1 VGRNSPGCRNCRR
14 KLCHPH
20 YLSALLHARRLQDD
34 TLLIYPCRFCHYLH
48 IGHMKPPLTPHQK
61 KKLRLE
67 RKICQ
72 VRKQLAQL
80 RQNLQR
86 LLEQEAQKPDA
97 PKQSP
102 GALPPRF

>member
-1 VGRNSPGCRNCRR
+1 VGRNSTDRWNCRR

-34 TLLIYPCRFCHYLH
+34 TLLIYPCRFCHNLH
-48 IGHMKPPLTPHQK
+48 IGHMKPPLTPYQK

-67 RKICQ
+67 RKIYQ
-72 VRKQLAQL
+72 ARQQLAQL

-86 LLEQEAQKPDA
+86 LLEQEAQSQPPDA
-97 PKQSP
+97 PKPSP
-102 GALPPRF
+102 GA